1 MTGTRLERRA
11 RTKRRHDASTEIITI
26 FFLSLCLS
34 FTKITITIILFDK
47 ISPRAPDG
55 NYYKTETCR
64 RRRRARFHLRERGRR
79 RRTIEKFIA
88 PPISINSVRKQFSA
102 CVSSRCAPDEP
113 NVVFFFFIPPFR
125 NGRFSVFRSCD
136 VVSKC
141 PAAVVIHR
149 WNYRRAKTTTTV
161 VPRQCHPQNTNP
173 AGSSFK
179 PTKAN
184 CRQVWNVKRVFLQK
198 KKKNASKSPGRQR
211 QKRKKNRRVNFY
223 NW

>member
-11 RTKRRHDASTEIITI
+11 RTKRRHDASTKIITI

-55 NYYKTETCR
+55 NYYKTETC

-113 NVVFFFFIPPFR
+113 NVGFFFFYSAFSKRAFFGFPLLR
-125 NGRFSVFRSCD
+125 CRFEMSRRGGDSSVKLSESENDHDRG
-136 VVSKC
+136 
-141 PAAVVIHR
+141 AA
-149 WNYRRAKTTTTV
+149 
-161 VPRQCHPQNTNP
+161 PM
-173 AGSSFK
+173 SS
-179 PTKAN
+179 AEHE
-184 CRQVWNVKRVFLQK
+184 
-198 KKKNASKSPGRQR
+198 SGRQ
-211 QKRKKNRRVNFY
+211 QL
-223 NW
+223 